1 MLELN
6 LDVLEQTVGGMSKGD
21 SYRPYFRYPEAHRD
35 IAIVL
40 DTQTPAGAAV
50 QLCRQNKLVK
60 SATVFDVHTGGAIPE
75 GKKSVAIGIVF
86 QAESSTLTAKQV
98 DRATSQIVSR
108 LERELSAT
116 LRQ

>member
-6 LDVLEQTVGGMSKGD
+6 IDQLERIVGGTSRGD
-21 SYRPYFRYPEAHRD
+21 SYRPFLRYPEAHRD
-35 IAIVL
+35 IALVM

-75 GKKSVAIGIVF
+75 GKKSVAIRIVF
-86 QAESSTLTAKQV
+86 QAESGTLTAKQV
-98 DRATSQIVSR
+98 GRAESQLVGR
-108 LERELSAT
+108 LQRELGAT